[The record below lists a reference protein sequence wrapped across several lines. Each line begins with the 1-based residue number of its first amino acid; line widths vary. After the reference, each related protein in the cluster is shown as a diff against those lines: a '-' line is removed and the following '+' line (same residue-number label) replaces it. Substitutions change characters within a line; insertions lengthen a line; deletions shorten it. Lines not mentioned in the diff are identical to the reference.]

1 MYDTARPLAVVR
13 CADERDCAAGL
24 KVLADAGVPIAI
36 RGGGHHVAGFGTCD
50 DGVVLDLSSM
60 RGVAIDQASGT
71 ARVQGGAT
79 LHDVDTVTS
88 AVGRAVPL
96 GVISETGV
104 AGLALSGGVGWLTR
118 LYGYTCDNLV
128 SARVVT
134 VTGEVVVA
142 SETEHRDL
150 LWGLKGGGGNFGLV
164 SEFQFA
170 THAVDVVHVAEA
182 WHAVGT
188 PEEAAALLD
197 FYRAWTA
204 ELPDHATAWATF
216 ETASP
221 EEHGDVAGDSR
232 RTVVFGLLACAAT
245 ADEDAA
251 RRALGPVLKAL
262 KPARAMFDAMR
273 LVELQHLQDT
283 SNAAASGMHV
293 YMKGETVTNLTDEAV
308 AGVAEHVMRF
318 PNRHC
323 LFEVGTLGGEL
334 GRRSAGDAAVGMRAG
349 KLLPGFQ
356 MMAPNGAD
364 LDESI
369 AWARSGWSTL
379 RGGSAGGVYLNFD
392 SADGG
397 AERVLGSLSAEE
409 GAKRARL
416 VELKRR
422 WDPANVLRRNHNIDP
437 SAPER

>member
-1 MYDTARPLAVVR
+1 
-13 CADERDCAAGL
+13 
-24 KVLADAGVPIAI
+24 
-36 RGGGHHVAGFGTCD
+36 
-50 DGVVLDLSSM
+50 
-60 RGVAIDQASGT
+60 
-71 ARVQGGAT
+71 
-79 LHDVDTVTS
+79 
-88 AVGRAVPL
+88 
-96 GVISETGV
+96 
-104 AGLALSGGVGWLTR
+104 
-118 LYGYTCDNLV
+118 
-128 SARVVT
+128 
-134 VTGEVVVA
+134 
-142 SETEHRDL
+142 
-150 LWGLKGGGGNFGLV
+150 
-164 SEFQFA
+164 
-170 THAVDVVHVAEA
+170 
-182 WHAVGT
+182 
-188 PEEAAALLD
+188 
-197 FYRAWTA
+197 
-204 ELPDHATAWATF
+204 
-216 ETASP
+216 
-221 EEHGDVAGDSR
+221 
-232 RTVVFGLLACAAT
+232 VFGLLACAAT

-262 KPARAMFDAMR
+262 KPARATFDAMR
-273 LVELQHLQDT
+273 LIELQHLQDT

-293 YMKGETVTNLTDEAV
+293 YMKGETVTHLTDEAV

-356 MMAPNGAD
+356 MMAPDGAD